1 MNTLYLIGPP
11 GAGKT
16 TLMGEVMRDW
26 NLLSRETKP
35 VKHSWWESPHGIT
48 LELGHPRA
56 PFGGTDTLSYTAINT
71 LELWLPNL
79 QKVDLLVGEGD
90 RLANNRFLDLCR
102 SLGTLHLF
110 YLTAPDGVL
119 QDRRAHRAA
128 KNALPPQN
136 PTWAKGRA
144 SKHHNLAT
152 QQNATILDATQPTP
166 TLAQLIM
173 AELHANP

>member
-1 MNTLYLIGPP
+1 MKTIYLIGAP

-26 NLLSRETKP
+26 NLLSRETQP
-35 VKHSWWESPHGIT
+35 VKHSWWETPYGIA

-79 QKVDLLVGEGD
+79 EKVDLLVGEGD
-90 RLANNRFLDLCR
+90 RLANNRFIDLCR
-102 SLGTLHLF
+102 TLGPVHL
-110 YLTAPDGVL
+110 YHLTAPEGLL

-128 KNALPPQN
+128 KNALHPQN
-136 PTWAKGRA
+136 PTWATGRA
-144 SKHHNLAT
+144 TKHRNLAE
-152 QQNATILDATQPTP
+152 QQNAQTLDATQPP
-166 TLAQLIM
+166 AALAQLI
-173 AELHANP
+173 ANDLNANP